1 MLETESLELAT
12 QRLPILTVSGLLGPN
27 FSVERRAQVVERS
40 LSCESNQ
47 QKGFEL
53 AEFLM
58 LESQE

>member
-1 MLETESLELAT
+1 MVQGAKIKLAQQFSLLVHMELH
-12 QRLPILTVSGLLGPN
+12 
-27 FSVERRAQVVERS
+27 

-58 LESQE
+58 LELQE